1 MQACVRTVH
10 VRNVSL
16 LYGLL
21 HRGKAYLIPTWLM
34 QEQRL
39 AQVQINQSMR
49 IV

>member
-21 HRGKAYLIPTWLM
+21 NWGQAYLITTWLM

-39 AQVQINQSMR
+39 AQVQIKLSMR
-49 IV
+49 SV